1 MQPAGVFTMICG
13 VGAGVGSAMIS
24 SNKIDMIS
32 LTCSTDTGQRI

>member
-1 MQPAGVFTMICG
+1 
-13 VGAGVGSAMIS
+13 MIS